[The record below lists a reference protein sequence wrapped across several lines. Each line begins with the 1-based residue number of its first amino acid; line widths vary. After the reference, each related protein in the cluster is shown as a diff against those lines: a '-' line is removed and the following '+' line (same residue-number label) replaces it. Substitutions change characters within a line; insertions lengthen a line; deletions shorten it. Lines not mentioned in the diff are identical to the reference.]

1 MKVIIDRIEGGF
13 AVVELENGSHF
24 NLPTGLLPEGAKE
37 GSVIDISL
45 DKAAEEKS
53 AGISPGL
60 KISCLSKR

>member
-13 AVVELENGSHF
+13 AVVELEDGSHF

-45 DKAAEEKS
+45 DKAAEEKKRRD
-53 AGISPGL
+53 ISRL
-60 KISCLSKR
+60 ENKLFKD

>member
-24 NLPTGLLPEGAKE
+24 NLPTGLIPEGAKE

-45 DKAAEEKS
+45 DKASEKKKRRD
-53 AGISPGL
+53 ISRL
-60 KISCLSKR
+60 ENKLFK

>member
-13 AVVELENGSHF
+13 AVVELEDGSHF

-45 DKAAEEKS
+45 DKAAEEKKRRD
-53 AGISPGL
+53 ISRL
-60 KISCLSKR
+60 ENKLFK

>member
-45 DKAAEEKS
+45 DKAPKEKKRRD
-53 AGISPGL
+53 ISRL
-60 KISCLSKR
+60 ENKLFK

>member
-45 DKAAEEKS
+45 DKAAEEKKRRD
-53 AGISPGL
+53 ISRL
-60 KISCLSKR
+60 ENKLFK

>member
-45 DKAAEEKS
+45 DKAGEKKKRRD
-53 AGISPGL
+53 ISRL
-60 KISCLSKR
+60 ENKLFKD

>member
-45 DKAAEEKS
+45 DKASEKKKRRD
-53 AGISPGL
+53 ISRL
-60 KISCLSKR
+60 ENKLFK

>member
-13 AVVELENGSHF
+13 AVVELEDGSHF

-45 DKAAEEKS
+45 DKASEKKKRRD
-53 AGISPGL
+53 ISRL
-60 KISCLSKR
+60 ENKLFK

>member
-24 NLPTGLLPEGAKE
+24 NLPAQLLPEGAKE

-45 DKAAEEKS
+45 DKAAEES
-53 AGISPGL
+53 RRRDISRL
-60 KISCLSKR
+60 ENKLFK

>member
-13 AVVELENGSHF
+13 AIVELENGSHF

-45 DKAAEEKS
+45 DKASEKKKRRD
-53 AGISPGL
+53 ISRL
-60 KISCLSKR
+60 ENKLFK